1 VQQLTA
7 ENHLRL
13 DSLSE
18 FSALDESLKFLAK
31 TNNNPKAAELGAAAE
46 SATQELLNN
55 NKSPS
60 RKVGEEDNRTS
71 HFYCALYWAKAR
83 AKQKQDPEI
92 AKYFEPISK
101 SLTENEDG
109 IIKEIMEPQGHEADL
124 GGYYHTDPVKVQK
137 IMRPSKIFNQIIS

>member
-1 VQQLTA
+1 M
-7 ENHLRL
+7 
-13 DSLSE
+13 S
-18 FSALDESLKFLAK
+18 
-31 TNNNPKAAELGAAAE
+31 
-46 SATQELLNN
+46 TQELLNN

-71 HFYCALYWAKAR
+71 HFYFALYWAKAL
-83 AKQKQDPEI
+83 AKQKHDPEI

-109 IIKEIMEPQGHEADL
+109 IIKEIMELQGHEADL

-137 IMRPSKIFNQIIS
+137 IMRPSKILNQIIS